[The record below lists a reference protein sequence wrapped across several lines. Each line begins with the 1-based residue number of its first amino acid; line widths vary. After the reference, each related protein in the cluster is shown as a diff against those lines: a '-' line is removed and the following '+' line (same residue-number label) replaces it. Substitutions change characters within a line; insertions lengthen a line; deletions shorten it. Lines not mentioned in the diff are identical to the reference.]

1 MIVGRG
7 PMCPP
12 TGGPACTRSSTRA
25 GALVAAASVATLA
38 TAAASYRQRLVR
50 RVSWVAPEGRHVETS
65 TLTARVLGGDGAPV
79 LLLHGLVGSGLYW
92 GGAYDA
98 LAEHHRLVVPDLLG
112 FGRSPRP
119 ATGYGPDDHAE
130 AVITCLDDLGVG
142 EPVLVGAHSL
152 GSLVA
157 LRLAV
162 THPERVAG
170 VVAFGPPLYPDAAS
184 ARDHVTA
191 TSPMARLF
199 VLPGPLAER
208 VCTWMCAHRTAGARL
223 ARIGN
228 PGLPPAVAAD
238 AVQHSWSSYS
248 QTLERV
254 ILAADATTWIDD
266 IRCPVHLVAGVD
278 DQVVDHRHLR
288 HVSASHANVWYDE
301 RPGRHD
307 LPLTEA
313 ACCARLIGRA
323 ASAGASALL

>member
-1 MIVGRG
+1 
-7 PMCPP
+7 
-12 TGGPACTRSSTRA
+12 
-25 GALVAAASVATLA
+25 
-38 TAAASYRQRLVR
+38 
-50 RVSWVAPEGRHVETS
+50 VSWVAPQGRHVETS
-65 TLTARVLGGDGAPV
+65 TLTARVLGDTGSPV
-79 LLLHGLVGSGLYW
+79 LLLHGLVASGLYW

-98 LAEHHRLVVPDLLG
+98 LADHHRLVVPDLLG

-119 ATGYGPDDHAE
+119 ASGYGPDDHAE
-130 AVITCLDDLGVG
+130 AVITCLDDLGVV
-142 EPVLVGAHSL
+142 EPVTIGAHSL
-152 GSLVA
+152 GGLVA

-184 ARDHVTA
+184 ARGHVTA

-199 VLPGPLAER
+199 VLPGPVAEH

-223 ARIGN
+223 ARFSH

-254 ILAADATTWIDD
+254 ILSADTDTWIDR

-278 DQVVDHRHLR
+278 DPVVDHAHLR
-288 HVSASHANVWYDE
+288 EVSASHANVSYDE

-313 ACCARLIGRA
+313 SRCAGLIGRA
-323 ASAGASALL
+323 ARTGALALV